1 MSPIEVEAAVL
12 RAGILVGLVHER
24 EAGAWA
30 EARLAANS
38 GPADLLT
45 DVILA
50 PVELTA
56 VREALRPLCAGADT
70 TIVVRRLL
78 ELLLASS
85 DRPLESR
92 LKSLTLLDRE
102 LGLPSP
108 LGAQV
113 KGIADRMMLV
123 NVGMRGERAPDD
135 AELEAAVRA
144 ALVRLGPGIR

>member
-1 MSPIEVEAAVL
+1 MSTIEVEAAVL

-24 EAGAWA
+24 DAGTWA
-30 EARLAANS
+30 EAHLAANS

-45 DVILA
+45 EVILA

-70 TIVVRRLL
+70 AIVVRRLL
-78 ELLLASS
+78 ELLRAAA

-92 LKSLTLLDRE
+92 LKILSLIDRE
-102 LGLPSP
+102 LGLPP
-108 LGAQV
+108 ALGAQV
-113 KGIADRMMLV
+113 KAIADRVMLV

-135 AELEAAVRA
+135 AEVDAALRA
-144 ALVRLGPGIR
+144 ALT